1 MKMKNLLILFFVF
14 LCAGL
19 CTVRC
24 AWAQNK
30 VVRIEFSPQVEDYSD
45 TMINALDELYQNGG
59 GTLEIAYGI
68 YPLKKTVYFD
78 RRDKEVA
85 LTIRG
90 QKNAAG
96 ERPVFYCDAEPGKT
110 HRMFTFIT
118 GWTELYTMT
127 FQSIE
132 IQGNNV
138 PVDRSTANLTG
149 HIGNLQ
155 EGQSYGHP
163 FLYHAGQDGDA
174 IRASNLRSVH
184 VDDVVIREIYG
195 NGIFIA
201 NTGSKPNEF
210 SESPSVTN
218 TRIINTWQWQDGF
231 MTGDGI
237 LFWAAKNPLVENCVI
252 YNDISYTRW
261 IGRIGVVLEHNTE
274 NAVIKNNIIGGYNSN
289 IHIEVTY
296 GGHQV
301 LDNKLLAAVTGVT
314 LNEPEPDKAAPD
326 YAEYMAKVKPNI
338 IKGNYMEYNLERI
351 RYNVEGYGGRRAF
364 IDTSGNSGPKLRGLQ
379 IVDNEMVF
387 NDGQPPR
394 PKTERYIPEIEIEG
408 LVEENNFYH

>member
-1 MKMKNLLILFFVF
+1 MKFYKFLLLAVMLVGVCCSVTTNAF
-14 LCAGL
+14 
-19 CTVRC
+19 
-24 AWAQNK
+24 AQNK

-45 TMINALDELYQNGG
+45 IMVNALDDLYQNGG
-59 GTLEIAYGI
+59 GTVEVAYGV
-68 YPLKKTVYFD
+68 YPLKKAVHFD
-78 RRDKEVA
+78 RRDKEVS

-90 QKNAAG
+90 LKNAAG
-96 ERPVFYCDAEPGKT
+96 ERPIFYCHAEPGKT
-110 HRMFTFIT
+110 HRIFTFVT
-118 GWTELYTMT
+118 GWEELYTVT
-127 FQSIE
+127 IQSIE
-132 IQGNNV
+132 IHGNNV
-138 PVDRSTANLTG
+138 PVDRSTANVHE

-163 FLYHAGQDGDA
+163 FLYSARQDGDA

-237 LFWAAKNPLVENCVI
+237 MFWAAKNPRVENCVI

-261 IGRIGVVLEHNTE
+261 IGRIGVVIEHLSE

-296 GGHQV
+296 GGHQI

-326 YAEYMAKVKPNI
+326 YADHMAKVKPSI
-338 IKGNYMEYNLERI
+338 IKGNYMEYNLERVK
-351 RYNVEGYGGRRAF
+351 YNVEGYGGRRAF

-379 IVDNEMVF
+379 IIDNQMVF
-387 NDGQPPR
+387 NDEQPPR